1 MKCLG
6 FKKWSEPPI
15 DEVPALSVTVTL
27 SQSQVEKLLSI
38 IEQSQRC
45 LLEAR
50 SILSTNT
57 STRQAQTST
66 QQKTPSI
73 ESIQWRVKGGDSA
86 DPSDDF
92 AFDFVSD
99 RNGMI
104 PKEKKAIVD
113 YVKQRGPLWVD
124 EYEVTLSKDGK
135 FLQRKRV

>member
-1 MKCLG
+1 M
-6 FKKWSEPPI
+6 
-15 DEVPALSVTVTL
+15 SVTVTL
-27 SQSQVEKLLSI
+27 SQNQVEKLLSI
-38 IEQSQRC
+38 IEQSERC

-50 SILSTNT
+50 SILSMNA
-57 STRQAQTST
+57 STRPSQAST

-99 RNGMI
+99 RDGRVSKDKV
-104 PKEKKAIVD
+104 PIVD
-113 YVKQRGPLWVD
+113 YIKQRGSFQA
-124 EYEVTLSKDGK
+124 EGYEVTLSKDGK